1 MFPPA
6 FPPTPS
12 GLDSPAFPGTG
23 TGLRPP
29 TVPSNGSLS
38 LTRVIRLL
46 ALKDYRAGSQ
56 KRSCSASSQLSSAGP
71 PDLRSGP
78 AGPDLAAPASAGA
91 LAGVVPR
98 ASPSSP
104 GVPSCLRVFVPSSHR
119 VFVSSC
125 LRPIVSSC
133 LRAFVPSCLRVFV
146 SSSLRPCQGD
156 GGGAAAGAAGVARSR
171 TRRRR
176 GGPPASAAAAARG
189 NSEQE
194 GGSGRSRREEA
205 EGGQGRRGGGVSCT
219 CPSVSCSR
227 STGRPRRGWRCT
239 RR

>member
-125 LRPIVSSC
+125 LRPFMSSC
-133 LRAFVPSCLRVFV
+133 LRLFVPS
-146 SSSLRPCQGD
+146 SLP
-156 GGGAAAGAAGVARSR
+156 
-171 TRRRR
+171 RRRR
-176 GGPPASAAAAARG
+176 RRSSRG
-189 NSEQE
+189 R
-194 GGSGRSRREEA
+194 RSSTQQDTEEA
-205 EGGQGRRGGGVSCT
+205 RRPSCL
-219 CPSVSCSR
+219 CCR
-227 STGRPRRGWRCT
+227 GCTGE
-239 RR
+239 